1 MRRQRSANRFN
12 LSKTLSLARALTAGP
27 IFVGIVVDI
36 LGAPL
41 IWAQP
46 AIPPPTTA
54 PPEFE
59 VASVKPMPP
68 SSPMFPEPTGGPGT
82 TDPGQI
88 TWSGAPLKWLLK
100 TAHDV
105 RLYQISGPA
114 WLDSEHYMVV
124 AKVPEGATKEQ
135 VNLMWQNLLKDRFGV
150 VVHHESRVFQADEM
164 TLAKGAS
171 KLKETDLPD
180 SAPRTDSISQTV
192 PTTNSKTG
200 PDDLLHR
207 FSTPYLGLAD
217 SVGGTRRILGRAQPL
232 GDVANWL
239 SQMLGHPVI
248 DKTGLT
254 GKYDF
259 NLDLDLNQPAAPG
272 DGNGLYA
279 VASALEQGLG
289 LKLVKSTVRLD
300 VIVVDRAEK
309 IPVEN

>member
-1 MRRQRSANRFN
+1 MRHSQQSANRFS
-12 LSKTLSLARALTAGP
+12 LSKTLSLAGALTAGP
-27 IFVGIVVDI
+27 LVVGILMGI
-36 LGAPL
+36 LGAPFS
-41 IWAQP
+41 WAQP
-46 AIPPPTTA
+46 AIPPPTSA

-68 SSPMFPEPTGGPGT
+68 SSPMFPETGGPGT

-88 TWSGAPLKWLLK
+88 TWSGATLKWLLK

-105 RLYQISGPA
+105 RLYQVSGPA
-114 WLDSEHYMVV
+114 WLDSERYMIV

-135 VNLMWQNLLKDRFGV
+135 VNLMWQNLLKNRFGM

-171 KLKETDLPD
+171 KLKETDLLD
-180 SAPRTDSISQTV
+180 STARADSPAQTM
-192 PTTNSKTG
+192 PGTASKSG

-207 FSTPYLGLAD
+207 LTTPYWGLAD

-239 SQMLGHPVI
+239 SQLLGHPVI

-259 NLDLDLNQPAAPG
+259 DVDLDLNQPPAPG

-300 VIVVDRAEK
+300 VIVVDHAERT
-309 IPVEN
+309 PVEN